1 MSNQNANSAT
11 PLNVSCY
18 EPNELL
24 FKVPESLRKAFFLQF
39 FSLLTWKS
47 ALNLPT
53 VIFLSKGRK
62 FLALCSTWIQ
72 IIRKFQK
79 VSQVVPLWFSIF
91 FRNFKLLNWTKTFE
105 FWHASRKTWAKSLKN
120 FAHATFFSRIVR
132 KTSRQVPKVMKEKVF
147 SGKVTQIYHLDRLW
161 AVVTSDYKSVCWKKW
176 NFFF

>member
-53 VIFLSKGRK
+53 VKFLSKGRK
-62 FLALCSTWIQ
+62 CLALCSTWIQ
-72 IIRKFQK
+72 NFRNFQK
-79 VSQVVPLWFSIF
+79 VSRVVPLWFSIF
-91 FRNFKLLNWTKTFE
+91 FRSFKLLKWTKTFE

-120 FAHATFFSRIVR
+120 FAHAIFFSRLVR
-132 KTSRQVPKVMKEKVF
+132 KTSRHVPKAIKEKNNFRKNF
-147 SGKVTQIYHLDRLW
+147 SKLSSG
-161 AVVTSDYKSVCWKKW
+161 
-176 NFFF
+176 